1 MSDASPLRIL
11 LVDDDQIDREIF
23 KRALV
28 ATGVRSTVTEFV
40 AAEPA
45 LDAVDVRE
53 AYDVAFFDLQLPG
66 RDGLELLR
74 DLRGNGFATPVIFLT
89 GHGNEDT
96 AVELMKAGA
105 ADYLPKNSLSPA
117 RLLQSIGHT
126 LRLARLERAQRDA
139 ERALRESELGFR
151 RLAEHLP
158 DAVVRFG
165 RDGRHSYVNR
175 PVPWSLR
182 ATAAEVVGTTLA
194 EGGCDES
201 IITPLQEALDRSLA
215 GEAVQLTLQLP
226 PAQRAPLDGQ
236 RATYDE
242 IRPGEEAIAAPPE
255 ERWCEVRF
263 VPELSSRKPGADTV
277 DSVLAIARDV
287 TARVLHERDEQRR
300 IEFEHQLI
308 GIVSHDLR
316 NPIGAILMGATLLDK
331 KTAHPREPAIARA
344 LEVLATS
351 AQRARR
357 MVNDILDFTR
367 ARLGG
372 GIPMQLADID
382 LVDVVSQL
390 VAETR
395 TVQPGRTIALE
406 IGGPARGHFDGD
418 RIAQALSNLLGN
430 ALAYSP
436 HDEPVTLR
444 VADVLHEVRIEV
456 ENRGPTIPA
465 EVLPML
471 FKPFQR
477 GPATGPQHGTS
488 SSGRSVGLGL
498 FIVEQIAHGHRG
510 RIEVESRD
518 GTTRFRLV
526 LPRRTPSGR
535 LRALSVAVSESP
547 PN

>member
-1 MSDASPLRIL
+1 MPLRVL

-23 KRALV
+23 KRALA
-28 ATGVRSTVTEFV
+28 ATGVRSVVSEFV
-40 AAEPA
+40 AAEPL
-45 LDAVDVRE
+45 LDVSGARNDGRPDD
-53 AYDVAFFDLQLPG
+53 YDIAFFDLQLPG

-74 DLRGNGFATPVIFLT
+74 DLRTLGVLTPIIFLT

-126 LRLARLERAQRDA
+126 LRLARLERAQRES

-158 DAVVRFG
+158 DAVVRFD
-165 RDGRHSYVNR
+165 RDGRHTYVNR
-175 PVPWSLR
+175 PVPWSR
-182 ATAAEVVGTTLA
+182 FPIAAEVVGTTLA
-194 EGGCDES
+194 QGGCGAD
-201 IITPLQEALDRSLA
+201 IVTPLQEALDRSLA
-215 GEAVQLTLQLP
+215 GEAVQITLQLP
-226 PAQRAPLDGQ
+226 GSAPLDG
-236 RATYDE
+236 RLAGDDDDGPLGDE
-242 IRPGEEAIAAPPE
+242 ASSAPE
-255 ERWCEVRF
+255 ERWFEVRF
-263 VPELSSRKPGADTV
+263 VPETSTRNGGPSTPI

-287 TARVLHERDEQRR
+287 TSRVLHERDEQRR

-331 KTAHPREPAIARA
+331 KISHPRETAVARA
-344 LEVLATS
+344 LEVLNTS

-382 LVDVVSQL
+382 LAEVVSQL

-395 TVQPGRTIALE
+395 TVQPGRHIALE
-406 IGGPARGHFDGD
+406 VDGSARGHFDGD
-418 RIAQALSNLLGN
+418 RVAQALSNLLGN

-436 HDEPVTLR
+436 PDETVTLR
-444 VADVLHEVRIEV
+444 VTDHLHEVRVEV
-456 ENRGPTIPA
+456 KNRGPTIPA

-477 GPATGPQHGTS
+477 GPATGGHGGG
-488 SSGRSVGLGL
+488 GRSVGLGL

-510 RIEVESRD
+510 RIEVESQD
-518 GTTRFRLV
+518 GTTCFRLV
-526 LPRRTPSGR
+526 LPRRSPSGR
-535 LRALSVAVSESP
+535 MRALTVAISESP
-547 PN
+547 PS